1 VLGETLAM
9 PVPLFVCRS
18 CRPDGWKSDGP
29 RPGSLLVGEVER
41 VVREK
46 GLSGSIAV
54 LPIHCLA
61 HCAHACAAAV
71 LPPDGRKVV
80 FDGLAA
86 TSEVAEAL
94 VSVANVVRT
103 QGSRGVAPDKCP
115 HTLLKHRREL

>member
-1 VLGETLAM
+1 M

-18 CRPDGWKSDGP
+18 CRPDGWKADGP
-29 RPGSLLVGEVER
+29 RPGALLAGEVER
-41 VVREK
+41 VVRAK

-61 HCAHACAAAV
+61 HCAHSCAAAV
-71 LPPDGRKVV
+71 LPDDGRKVV
-80 FDGLAA
+80 FDGLAP

-103 QGSRGVAPDKCP
+103 QGRRGADFEKCP
-115 HTLLKHRREL
+115 AAIARNRREL